1 MSAAPLG
8 LGGAEGLRFLPSC
21 RPPRRGHGGARA
33 SRAAA
38 ASRRFAWGPG
48 VPRGCLSPRGGC
60 GCDSGAAAH
69 ACLRRSLAAP
79 GGGGLWENPRGA
91 GVCGEQGADALA
103 GKAAARGA
111 PALLGSAPC
120 PSGWVSFW
128 LSGRLGNFLWE
139 LYPKYS
145 PCAISQEGSNGLSRL
160 SQSYVCAD
168 LLYGWHRFK
177 KLCEV
182 GS

>member
-8 LGGAEGLRFLPSC
+8 LGRVEGLRFLPSC
-21 RPPRRGHGGARA
+21 RPPREGHGGARA

-38 ASRRFAWGPG
+38 ASRSLASAPG

-69 ACLRRSLAAP
+69 ACRRRSLAAP

-91 GVCGEQGADALA
+91 GVCGERGAHALA
-103 GKAAARGA
+103 RKAAASGP

-120 PSGWVSFW
+120 PSGWVSLW

-145 PCAISQEGSNGLSRL
+145 PCAISQEGSGGLSRL
-160 SQSYVCAD
+160 SQSCVCAD
-168 LLYGWHRFK
+168 LLDEWHRFTK
-177 KLCEV
+177 RCEA